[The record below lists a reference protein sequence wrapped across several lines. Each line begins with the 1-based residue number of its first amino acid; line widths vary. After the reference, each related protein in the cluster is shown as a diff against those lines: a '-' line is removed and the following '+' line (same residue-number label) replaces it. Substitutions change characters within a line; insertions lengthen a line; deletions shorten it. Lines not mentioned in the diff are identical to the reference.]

1 MVKRSIGIDIGS
13 FYLCAVQ
20 LSRSGDEF
28 CIENMFIAPTRRSTD
43 SVTEVIGSLTAR
55 HGFDRRADVAIAM
68 PHNAVFF
75 RNIETD
81 SVGPKQICR
90 LDKSALE
97 HDFPIQ
103 PDQIVA
109 QMCSYRQ
116 LSDEK
121 YSVLVAATTKT
132 LLKERLNYL
141 IETRMRP
148 ALADAAI
155 FAVYSAATV
164 NHPEIMTDSAVIA
177 YIDESY
183 LTLAITQ
190 DGNFLIIRNIPF
202 IASSDGNAESFSA
215 SPDRVSG
222 QVAGI
227 LARETEIT
235 WQKTF
240 SGQIEKDI
248 KIYLAAT
255 GKLAEGFEAAVEEK
269 LQCRIITINPCAQV
283 KNLCEHNTD
292 APICVAEGLAL
303 RALMPDETIGINF
316 LDADNADVKPALDIK
331 KELKVVVS
339 LVAAIAVISL
349 AGLFMR
355 LAHLETEYAHFKK
368 EIREISQSAMP
379 EETNI
384 VDPLI
389 QLDQKLK
396 ALHRYYTPLGS
407 SAGIGFGPL
416 EVLYTVTTNIPSG
429 ANVSIDDMLITTE
442 SVRLTANCP
451 SFESVYA
458 WQRLLQ
464 KIPQFSSVDVQD
476 IQRASESES
485 VRFTVL
491 ISLTALEQK

>member
-13 FYLCAVQ
+13 FHLCAVQ

-28 CIENMFIAPTRRSTD
+28 CIENIFIAPTRRITD
-43 SVTEVIGSLTAR
+43 SATEVIGSLTTR

-81 SVGPKQICR
+81 SVDPKQICR

-155 FAVYSAATV
+155 FAVHSTAAV

-177 YIDESY
+177 YVDESY

-202 IASSDGNAESFSA
+202 IGSAEPFSE
-215 SPDRVSG
+215 

-235 WQKTF
+235 WRKTF

-248 KIYLAAT
+248 KIYLTAT

-269 LQCRIITINPCAQV
+269 LQCQIITIDPCAQV
-283 KNLCEHNTD
+283 KNLCENNTD
-292 APICVAEGLAL
+292 SPICVAEGLAL
-303 RALMPDETIGINF
+303 RAMTPDETIGINF
-316 LDADNADVKPALDIK
+316 LDADNADVKPTLDIR
-331 KELKVVVS
+331 KELKVIAS

-349 AGLFMR
+349 AGLFIR
-355 LAHLETEYAHFKK
+355 LSHLETEYAHIKK
-368 EIREISQSAMP
+368 EIREISQSVMP

-416 EVLYTVTTNIPSG
+416 EVLYTVTTNIPSE
-429 ANVSIDDMLITTE
+429 ANITIDDMLITAE

-451 SFESVYA
+451 LFESVYA

-464 KIPQFSSVDVQD
+464 KIPQFSSVNVQD